1 MLSGGVMS
9 DSQETIYQVIIPI
22 SKSAEF
28 VKTMDFYVLFQTHF
42 MRIYGLELYVN
53 EKSENSSEIIF
64 KGNEKSIQVVIEVLK
79 EMGLT
84 PSYKHDYSKYTD
96 GDPNDYH

>member
-28 VKTMDFYVLFQTHF
+28 VKAMDFYVLFQTHF
-42 MRIYGLELYVN
+42 MSIYGLELYVN

-79 EMGLT
+79 EMGLS